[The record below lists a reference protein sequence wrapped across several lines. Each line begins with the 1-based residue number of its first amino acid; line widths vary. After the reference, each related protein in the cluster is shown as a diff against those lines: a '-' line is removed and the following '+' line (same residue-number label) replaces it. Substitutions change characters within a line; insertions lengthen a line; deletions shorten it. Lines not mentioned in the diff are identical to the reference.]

1 MEKPSLYKKE
11 SISNIKVRP
20 TQPLSVD
27 EQTKVSETISKFFE
41 LFINKHLT

>member
-20 TQPLSVD
+20 TQQLSAE
-27 EQTKVSETISKFFE
+27 EQTKVSETIGKFFE